1 MTADSHYNVAIIGSG
16 IAGSTLAAILA
27 RHGINVVVFE
37 AKQHPRFSIGESMI
51 LETSEMMRALAD
63 LYDVPE
69 IAYFSSE
76 NFMDMAGTSHG
87 IKRHFGYFHHEAGQ
101 THDPKHTLQAVIP
114 KEPHGHEFHLY
125 RQDTDYFMMT
135 TAVRYGATVLQNTP
149 VTGVEFGENGVD
161 LMTKGGVISADYL
174 VDAAGFRS
182 PIADKFDLRDRDQQT
197 HSRALFT
204 HMVNVALP
212 PSDNG
217 QKKEYD
223 LPFPMSEGTLHHVF
237 HGGWLWVIPFNN
249 HDRSTNPLVSVGL
262 LLDPRIHP
270 QNNELSAEEEFRQF
284 IAQYP
289 TIAAQFTNARAV
301 RDWVRAP
308 RIQYGSTQIVGDR
321 WALLGHAAGF
331 IDPLYSK
338 GLYISF
344 ATLNVLAHLLIEAK
358 MTGDYSRE
366 RFLPLETVTQNY
378 LRSNDRLVANSYR
391 SWQNYKLWNVY
402 SALWLLGA
410 YTELIKLNA
419 MRAMADDRAG
429 YIQMLQGLRLSGGG
443 FDEYDRVADQID
455 TLMEAVDPAD
465 EAAVDQFFAQ
475 AREIFAPIDWMPQ
488 VFRDLLDGSTSLPRK
503 KLRLSLLKR
512 DDGFLGKG
520 AYRAHFFGDH
530 SALEMVRVFIKE
542 KIRYATPVL
551 RFQHRR
557 RINRGQ

>member
-1 MTADSHYNVAIIGSG
+1 MTNSHYNVAIIGSG

-27 RHGINVVVFE
+27 RHGISVVVFE

-69 IAYFSSE
+69 IAFFSSE

-87 IKRHFGYFHHEAGQ
+87 IKRHFGYFHHVAGKS
-101 THDPKHTLQAVIP
+101 HDPKHTLQAVIP
-114 KEPHGHEFHLY
+114 REPHGHEFHLY

-135 TAVRYGATVLQNTP
+135 TAIGYGATVLQNTP
-149 VTGVEFGENGVD
+149 VSDVVFKDGGVE
-161 LMTKGGVISADYL
+161 LMTKSGGISADYL

-182 PIADKFDLRDRDQQT
+182 PIAEKFNLRDRNQLT

-217 QKKEYD
+217 QQKQYD

-237 HGGWLWVIPFNN
+237 AGGWLWVIPFNN
-249 HDRSTNPLVSVGL
+249 HSRSTNPLVSVGL

-270 QNNELSAEEEFRQF
+270 QNNDLTPEEEFRQF

-289 TIAAQFTNARAV
+289 TIAAQFAAARAV

-338 GLYISF
+338 GLYISL
-344 ATLNVLAHLLIEAK
+344 ASVNVLAHMLLKAQS
-358 MTGDYSRE
+358 TRDYSRDT
-366 RFLPLETVTQNY
+366 FQPLETVTQNY
-378 LRSNDRLVANSYR
+378 LRSNDRLVANSFK
-391 SWQNYKLWNVY
+391 SWQHYKLWNVY
-402 SALWLLGA
+402 SAQWLLGA
-410 YTELIKLNA
+410 YTELIKLNT
-419 MRAMADDRAG
+419 MRAMAADRDA
-429 YIQMLQGLRLSGGG
+429 YIDMLLGLSLSGGG
-443 FDEYDRVADQID
+443 FDEYARVADQID
-455 TLMEAVDPAD
+455 TLIEAVDPND

-475 AREIFAPIDWMPQ
+475 AREIYEPLDWMPQ
-488 VFRDLLDGSTSLPRK
+488 VFKDLLDGSTSLPRK
-503 KLRLSLLKR
+503 KLHFSLLKR
-512 DDGFLGKG
+512 DEGFLGKG
-520 AYRAHFFGDH
+520 AYRQHFFGDH
-530 SALEMVRVFIKE
+530 SAAEMMRVFVKE

-551 RFQHRR
+551 RYQHRR
-557 RINRGQ
+557 RMAKKLS